1 MRVPGAPLLERA
13 CLLIEAYRVHWRDTM
28 VRADKSGD
36 DDLYG
41 EAAGP
46 LYDCRAFQ
54 GAIDPERFDNAMRE
68 HGGQTNDDRF
78 SEQDRIAELLS
89 IHKNTK
95 ARFALAEAILLD
107 QQTKKTE
114 DQERKTRGYDA
125 FLRFLSTPG
134 VDDKFIDVAVE
145 V

>member
-68 HGGQTNDDRF
+68 HGECSQQPQVFYAYHSTD
-78 SEQDRIAELLS
+78 S
-89 IHKNTK
+89 I
-95 ARFALAEAILLD
+95 LA
-107 QQTKKTE
+107 
-114 DQERKTRGYDA
+114 
-125 FLRFLSTPG
+125 F
-134 VDDKFIDVAVE
+134 
-145 V
+145 